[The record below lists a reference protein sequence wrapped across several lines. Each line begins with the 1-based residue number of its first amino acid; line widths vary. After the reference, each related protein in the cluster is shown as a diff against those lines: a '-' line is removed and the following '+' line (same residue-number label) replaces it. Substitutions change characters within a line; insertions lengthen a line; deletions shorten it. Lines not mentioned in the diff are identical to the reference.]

1 MATNLSSTVPAAPT
15 GGRLVTWQQDV
26 SGNTSAYTSMAPSK
40 ITVAPIAGVLT
51 LDLSLANSFL
61 ITVNAPITSMVLI
74 NPTDGQEPTLLWAQD
89 STGHAITLATNLIGA
104 TAPST
109 AANKHSIQ
117 KFSYNVGD
125 TNYYGVSAGQT
136 GL

>member
-1 MATNLSSTVPAAPT
+1 MATNLSSTTPAAPV

-51 LDLSLANSFL
+51 LDVSLANSFL
-61 ITVNAPITSMVLI
+61 ITVNAAITSMVLI
-74 NPTDGQEPTLLWAQD
+74 NPTDGQEITLLWAQD
-89 STGHAITLATNLIGA
+89 STGHTVVLATNLIGA
-104 TAPST
+104 TAPSVT
-109 AANKHSIQ
+109 ANKHSIQ
-117 KFSYNVGD
+117 KFSYNIGD
-125 TNYYGVSAGQT
+125 TNWYGIALGQV